1 MANDLTF
8 EQLSTVLNG
17 IVEQATGQTAAAVT
31 DTSSFVTVAQTALK
45 TGYDT
50 LSTAISQVLS
60 RTIFSVRPY
69 NSLFGGLRM
78 SNIKYGNHV
87 RKLTAVDS
95 EWEDDDRLEL
105 TDGASVDQYEV
116 KKPKVL
122 QTNFYGANVY
132 QRHMTIYRDQLDQAF
147 SGADEFASFLS
158 MMMTNASD
166 QIEQA
171 HETTARMTLIN
182 FIAGKI
188 SASNGVVHLLTEYN
202 NMLGLDGTDG
212 KTKLTAQDIMKP
224 DNFVPFVKW
233 MYARIKTMS
242 DMLRERSQLYHINVT
257 DNEVSRHTPYDR
269 QRLYMYTQ
277 FMNDVDASVLS
288 GVFNDSYLQ
297 MQSHE
302 SVGFWQSIQSPQTIN
317 VTPSVMGADGSV
329 TKQAAVNNSN
339 VIGVLFDEEALGYT
353 VVNEWSQA
361 TPFNARGGY
370 YNQYWHFTDRYY
382 NDFTEN
388 GIVFVLD

>member
-1 MANDLTF
+1 
-8 EQLSTVLNG
+8 
-17 IVEQATGQTAAAVT
+17 
-31 DTSSFVTVAQTALK
+31 
-45 TGYDT
+45 
-50 LSTAISQVLS
+50 
-60 RTIFSVRPY
+60 
-69 NSLFGGLRM
+69 M

-202 NMLGLDGTDG
+202 KMLGLDGTAG
-212 KTKLTAQDIMKP
+212 KEKLTAQDIMKP